1 MSYIAFATDRFD
13 ASAAFYGETLGFP
26 AVASWDRER
35 GRGRRFD
42 LGGGLR
48 LEILDNRRE
57 TDPAELAGLAEARRV
72 HVVVEVEDLQATWE
86 AARRNIGSA
95 PAPART
101 SWGASVFL
109 VHDPDGV
116 PVTFL
121 QWHSD
126 GQA

>member
-1 MSYIAFATDRFD
+1 MSYVAFATDRFD
-13 ASAAFYGETLGFP
+13 AVAAFYGETLGFP

-35 GRGRRFD
+35 GRGRSFD

-48 LEILDNRRE
+48 LEVLDNRRE
-57 TDPAELAGLAEARRV
+57 PSPAGLADLAERGRV
-72 HVVVEVEDLQATWE
+72 HVVVEVEDIQATWA
-86 AARRNIGSA
+86 AARLRMESA
-95 PAPART
+95 AAPART
-101 SWGASVFL
+101 SWGASVFQ

-121 QWHSD
+121 QWHAA

>member
-13 ASAAFYGETLGFP
+13 AVADFYGETLGFP
-26 AVASWDRER
+26 VVSAWDRVR

-42 LGGGLR
+42 LGGGVR

-57 TDPAELAGLAEARRV
+57 PSPAALPAAGRV
-72 HVVVEVEDLQATWE
+72 HVVVEVEDIQATWA
-86 AARRNIGSA
+86 AARLKMESA

-101 SWGASVFL
+101 SWGASVFQ

-121 QWHSD
+121 QWHAD